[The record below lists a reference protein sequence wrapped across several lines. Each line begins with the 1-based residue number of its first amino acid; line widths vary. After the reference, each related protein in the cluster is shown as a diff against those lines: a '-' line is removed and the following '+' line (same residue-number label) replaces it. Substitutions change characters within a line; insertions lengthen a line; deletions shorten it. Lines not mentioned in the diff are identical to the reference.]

1 MENKL
6 NERAMNKLI
15 KELTKKGIPFEVTVQ
30 SLFNAISVLSPSIE
44 DPAIDAIC
52 HEGSYGVEN
61 GLIEIMYHKL
71 EVQDDVV
78 GYLTPEEA
86 AVCFETAY
94 KALTE

>member
-1 MENKL
+1 MESKL
-6 NERAMNKLI
+6 NEKAMNELI
-15 KELTKKGIPFEVTVQ
+15 KELIKKGIPFEVTVQ
-30 SLFNAISVLSPSIE
+30 SLFNAISVLTPSIE

-52 HEGSYGVEN
+52 HEGSYGGQR

-71 EVQDDVV
+71 DVQDDVV

>member
-1 MENKL
+1 MKNEL
-6 NERAMNKLI
+6 NEKAMNKLI
-15 KELTKKGIPFEVTVQ
+15 KELIKKDIPFEVTVQ
-30 SLFNAISVLSPSIE
+30 SLFNAISVLTPSIE

-52 HEGSYGVEN
+52 HEGSDGGEN

-86 AVCFETAY
+86 AICFETAY

>member
-6 NERAMNKLI
+6 NEKAMNELI
-15 KELTKKGIPFEVTVQ
+15 KELIKKEIPFEVTVQ

-44 DPAIDAIC
+44 DPCIDAIC
-52 HEGSYGVEN
+52 HEGSYGGEQ

-71 EVQDDVV
+71 DVQDDVV
-78 GYLTPEEA
+78 GYLTPAEA